1 MEEAGK
7 LARHAWKP
15 QIINTI
21 RANIRFEQFQNV
33 SNPKVYEF
41 NVSGG
46 LNEINDDLIVPFLL
60 PFPGEHSMDPVT
72 DDCVI
77 KAKSIESINAT
88 HFRYK
93 SDKHIRIHPDPHP
106 AR

>member
-1 MEEAGK
+1 VEEAGE

-15 QIINTI
+15 KIINTI
-21 RANIRFEQFQNV
+21 RANIRFEHFQNV

-46 LNEINDDLIVPFLL
+46 LEINDDLIVPFLL
-60 PFPGEHSMDPVT
+60 PFAGEHRMDPVT

-93 SDKHIRIHPDPHP
+93 SDKHVRFHPDSHP